1 MSGAAQ
7 GAGRAGTPPA
17 AEHTPRGYIG
27 LSVRCGIDFIAQKG
41 LTGKVRADASPAV
54 QKALDHPPSKLG
66 WHDATVLDE
75 METLLLKHGGRQA
88 CVDLGYFAAE
98 SLGGG
103 IVKPVLSFALQI
115 FGTTPQTI
123 FSNLDRF
130 YSIVTRGLRY
140 EFEPVSDKSGTVLL
154 TAEGPNPPPALF
166 DVCRG
171 NLVYL
176 LDLGG
181 VSGTVDPYQPRS
193 ADRSRT
199 VVSFAAHWE

>member
-1 MSGAAQ
+1 MSGVAQ
-7 GAGRAGTPPA
+7 GTGRAGTTPA
-17 AEHTPRGYIG
+17 AERTPRGYIG
-27 LSVRCGIDFIAQKG
+27 LSVRCGIDFIAEKG
-41 LTGKVRADASPAV
+41 LTEKVRADASPEAR
-54 QKALDHPPSKLG
+54 KALDHPPSKLG

-75 METLLLKHGGRQA
+75 LETLLLKHGGRQA
-88 CVDLGYFAAE
+88 CVDLGYQAAE

-123 FSNLDRF
+123 FANLDRF

-140 EFEPVSDKSGTVLL
+140 EFQAVSGKSGLVIL

-171 NLVYL
+171 NLNYL

-181 VSGTVDPYQPRS
+181 ATGTIDPYLLRS
-193 ADRSRT
+193 ADSTRT
-199 VVSFAAHWE
+199 VVSFAVNWE